1 MEISYKTILKKR
13 NYRRLLLANMI
24 NRLGDSIDTIA
35 FSWLVY
41 AFTGE
46 GTWAAIVFAVNKI
59 PSVLFLPLAGAFVEK
74 KVKKNMMIVCD
85 LIRALIVASLLVCI
99 WTNTVSLIGL
109 LLFSFFI
116 SAAEAFRIPAG
127 VSLTTQLLDDGE
139 LSYGVSLNVIVS
151 MLASVIG
158 TGIGGLI
165 ISCADINITF
175 EIDVATF
182 VLSIIMIALI
192 THSESVS
199 KELKNENS
207 LVIFKEGLQYIRKRK
222 VLIYVILLAV
232 FANAIMAPIDS
243 LQAPI
248 VADVLGQD
256 AAYLSLLNICLT
268 IGVLLG
274 GAVYPMIQDKIN
286 TKLLFALSCLFIA
299 FLYLWIAFMDNS
311 GMNAVGVL
319 YYAIAA
325 GYLFYGLFA
334 GFLTSGLGIILM
346 QYTEQEYMSR
356 INTIFTA
363 LGEAVVPVA
372 SSAAGLLLHFWEIN
386 VVFLL
391 IAAGIFLSLAG
402 IIVFY
407 IARQKA

>member
-1 MEISYKTILKKR
+1 M
-13 NYRRLLLANMI
+13 ANMI

-116 SAAEAFRIPAG
+116 STAEAFRIPAG

-199 KELKNENS
+199 KALKDENS
-207 LVIFKEGLQYIRKRK
+207 LAIFKEGLQYIRKRK

-325 GYLFYGLFA
+325 CYLFYGLFA

>member
-199 KELKNENS
+199 KALKDENS
-207 LVIFKEGLQYIRKRK
+207 IVIFKEGLQYIRKRK

-334 GFLTSGLGIILM
+334 GFLTAGIGIILM

-356 INTIFTA
+356 MNTISTA

-372 SSAAGLLLHFWEIN
+372 SSAAGLLLRFWEIN